1 MPTPLEILLD
11 PASLTVLALYAAL
24 ILLEALFPAR
34 PLPKVRGWRT
44 RALLV
49 FAVYFFL
56 SSYLP
61 LFWSETLA
69 RYQLFNLESVHPIVG
84 AGIAVLVYEL
94 LVYWWHR
101 AMHRSNW
108 LWRGVHQM
116 HHSAERVDSFG
127 AFYFSP
133 LDMVGWTVLG
143 SLTLTVGVGL
153 SPQTVS
159 WFLYATT
166 FLGVVQHT
174 NIRTPRWLG
183 WIVQRPESHSVHHER
198 GVHRYNYSDLPLWDI
213 VFGTFRNPKDFV
225 AEAGFFHGASAKI
238 PQMLVFRDVAGG
250 GYDVTAQ
257 ASARL
262 PHRELQS

>member
-11 PASLTVLALYAAL
+11 PVSLTVLALYAAL

-34 PLPKVRGWRT
+34 PLAPVRGWRT

-49 FAVYFFL
+49 FGVYFFL

-61 LFWSETLA
+61 LLWTETLVQY
-69 RYQLFNLESVHPIVG
+69 RLFNLESAHPVVG
-84 AGIAVLVYEL
+84 VGISVLVYEL

-101 AMHRSNW
+101 AMHGSNW
-108 LWRGVHQM
+108 LWRGFHQM

-133 LDMVGWTVLG
+133 LDIVGWTVLS
-143 SLTLTVGVGL
+143 SLTLTLLVGL
-153 SPQTVS
+153 SAQTVS

-166 FLGVVQHT
+166 FLGVIQHT
-174 NIRTPRWLG
+174 NVRTPQWLG

-213 VFGTFRNPKDFV
+213 VFGTFRNPKDFAV
-225 AEAGFFHGASAKI
+225 ETGFFHGASARI
-238 PQMLVFRDVAGG
+238 PQMLAFRDVAGD
-250 GYDVTAQ
+250 GYDPA
-257 ASARL
+257 ARVGGG
-262 PHRELQS
+262 R